1 MARKFY
7 TLDDLYNFCK
17 ENRFESF
24 SAEKQGAPLVVQ
36 SFGTFEADSKNT
48 DGLMAV
54 KLKSCHT
61 GKNRNKSGITDDNM
75 NKYKYTFKG
84 RPILGAI
91 YKTDTGEYEFRAHD
105 MKIIDD
111 GEDIEYIE
119 QPIGVISQTEEPYLE
134 YDAEEDKN
142 YLMVSGTIFSDYS
155 KAAEIL
161 ERRRTCKCS
170 VEIAVEELSYN
181 CDEDYLSIDKFRFSG
196 VTILGYEQDG
206 VTEIQEGMKGSK
218 ITIDDF
224 SVKNSMF
231 SADCQDKLIET
242 LEKLN
247 MTLESFNN
255 KTNSEKGGE
264 KVMGRFEELLAKY
277 GKTADE
283 VTFEYE
289 NLSDEELEVAF
300 KEAFEEDSDEHAGDA
315 EGDAVDAGEG
325 DDADGSADTD
335 DVDDGNDGSD
345 DGDNG
350 EPNDNDGNGDGEDS
364 GEPSG
369 ESEEKFVLKYE
380 LSHDDIRSALY
391 NLLGAENEDNYY
403 YAWILEVYD
412 DKFIY
417 QDYLEGKFYRR
428 GYSKDDENVTLG
440 ENKVEVFNEWLS
452 KAEKDALDALKEDYA
467 ALKEFKSNYDEAV
480 IKAQKT
486 EILDKAAYE
495 CLAGNKEFA
504 QLRTDMDKYSIE
516 EISTKA
522 DLIFAAHMKS
532 TMEFSA
538 KDEGKKSDTIGFNFN
553 KKESKKGPYGNLF
566 NTTQ

>member
-1 MARKFY
+1 MVRKFY

-36 SFGTFEADSKNT
+36 SFGTFEADDKNT

-61 GKNRNKSGITDDNM
+61 GKNRNRSGITDDNM
-75 NKYKYTFKG
+75 NKYKHTFKG

-105 MKIIDD
+105 MKVVDD

-134 YDAEEDKN
+134 FDEEEGKN

-224 SVKNSMF
+224 SANKNSMF
-231 SADCQDKLIET
+231 SAGCQEKLIET

-255 KTNSEKGGE
+255 KNQNSEKGGE
-264 KVMGRFEELLAKY
+264 KVMNKFEELLAKY

-300 KEAFEEDSDEHAGDA
+300 KEAFEEVEEEPA
-315 EGDAVDAGEG
+315 EEPIETPAEETAEEPAEDPIEAPAEDPAEEPV
-325 DDADGSADTD
+325 
-335 DVDDGNDGSD
+335 
-345 DGDNG
+345 G
-350 EPNDNDGNGDGEDS
+350 EPEE
-364 GEPSG
+364 EPV
-369 ESEEKFVLKYE
+369 EEVEQSEEKFVLKYE

-391 NLLGAENEDNYY
+391 SLLAATSEDGYY
-403 YAWILEVYD
+403 YVWILEVYD

-417 QDYLEGKFYRR
+417 CDAMEDKYYRQDYSRDG
-428 GYSKDDENVTLG
+428 ENVALG
-440 ENKVEVFNEWLS
+440 ENKIEVFNEWLS
-452 KAEKDALDALKEDYA
+452 KAEKDALDALKADYA
-467 ALKEFKSNYDEAV
+467 VLKEFKSNYDESV

-486 EILDKAAYE
+486 EILDKAEYE
-495 CLAGNKEFA
+495 CLAENKEFS
-504 QLRTDMDKYSIE
+504 QLRTDMDKYSVE

-538 KDEGKKSDTIGFNFN
+538 NDEGKKRPQVLGFSVDQ
-553 KKESKKGPYGNLF
+553 KKEKKKKAYGNLF
-566 NTTQ
+566 AD

>member
-17 ENRFESF
+17 ENRFEFF
-24 SAEKQGAPLVVQ
+24 SAEKFGAPLVVQ
-36 SFGTFEADSKNT
+36 SFGTFEADSKNS
-48 DGLMAV
+48 DGLMPV

-61 GKNRNKSGITDDNM
+61 GKNRNRSGITDDNM

-105 MKIIDD
+105 MKVIDD

-119 QPIGVISQTEEPYLE
+119 QPIGVISQTEDPYLE

-155 KAAEIL
+155 KAADIL

-224 SVKNSMF
+224 SAKNSMF

-247 MTLESFNN
+247 ITLESFNN
-255 KTNSEKGGE
+255 KNQNSEKGGE
-264 KVMGRFEELLAKY
+264 KVMNKFEELLAKY

-300 KEAFEEDSDEHAGDA
+300 KEAFEEVEEETETVVEETVVEEVSEETVVEETA
-315 EGDAVDAGEG
+315 EDVVEE
-325 DDADGSADTD
+325 TD
-335 DVDDGNDGSD
+335 KVVVEESFEETVE
-345 DGDNG
+345 
-350 EPNDNDGNGDGEDS
+350 EPIE
-364 GEPSG
+364 EVVEQP
-369 ESEEKFVLKYE
+369 EEKFVLKYE

-391 NLLGAENEDNYY
+391 SLLAATSEDGYY
-403 YAWILEVYD
+403 YVWILEVYD

-417 QDYLEGKFYRR
+417 CDAMEDKYYRQDYSRDG
-428 GYSKDDENVTLG
+428 ENVALG

-452 KAEKDALDALKEDYA
+452 KAEKDALDALKADYA
-467 ALKEFKSNYDEAV
+467 SLKEFKSNYDESV

-486 EILDKAAYE
+486 GILDKAEYE
-495 CLAGNKEFA
+495 CLAENAEFA
-504 QLRTDMDKYSIE
+504 QLRTDMDKYSVE

-538 KDEGKKSDTIGFNFN
+538 KDDGKKKPKVLGFSVDE
-553 KKESKKGPYGNLF
+553 KKEKKKKAYGKLF
-566 NTTQ
+566 D

>member
-17 ENRFESF
+17 ENRFEFF
-24 SAEKQGAPLVVQ
+24 SAEKFGAPLVVQ
-36 SFGTFEADSKNT
+36 SFGTFEADSKNS
-48 DGLMAV
+48 DGLMPV

-61 GKNRNKSGITDDNM
+61 GKNRNRSGITDDNM
-75 NKYKYTFKG
+75 NKYKHTFKG

-105 MKIIDD
+105 MKVIDG

-119 QPIGVISQTEEPYLE
+119 QPIGVISQTEDPYLE

-155 KAAEIL
+155 KAADIL

-231 SADCQDKLIET
+231 SADCQEKLIET

-255 KTNSEKGGE
+255 KTHSEEKGGE
-264 KVMGRFEELLAKY
+264 KVMGRFEELLAQY

-300 KEAFEEDSDEHAGDA
+300 KEAFEKVNEETEAVVEETVVEEETDESA
-315 EGDAVDAGEG
+315 EESKEEVVDEPEEVIVEESVDEVIEECAEEAVEQP
-325 DDADGSADTD
+325 
-335 DVDDGNDGSD
+335 
-345 DGDNG
+345 
-350 EPNDNDGNGDGEDS
+350 E
-364 GEPSG
+364 
-369 ESEEKFVLKYE
+369 ESFVLKYE

-391 NLLGAENEDNYY
+391 SLLAATADDGYY
-403 YAWILEVYD
+403 CTWILEVYD

-417 QDYLEGKFYRR
+417 QDYMEGKFYRQD
-428 GYSKDDENVTLG
+428 YSNDGKNVALG

-452 KAEKDALDALKEDYA
+452 KAEKDALDALKADYA
-467 ALKEFKSNYDEAV
+467 VLKEFKSNYDESV

-486 EILDKAAYE
+486 EILDKAEYE
-495 CLAGNKEFA
+495 CLSENNDFA
-504 QLRTDMDKYSIE
+504 QLRTDMDKYSVE
-516 EISTKA
+516 EVSTKA

-538 KDEGKKSDTIGFNFN
+538 KEVGEKKPRAIRFSVDT
-553 KKESKKGPYGNLF
+553 KKEKKKKAYGNLF
-566 NTTQ
+566 ND

>member
-1 MARKFY
+1 MVRKFY

-17 ENRFESF
+17 ENKFESF
-24 SAEKQGAPLVVQ
+24 SAEKQGAPLIVQ
-36 SFGTFEADSKNT
+36 SLGTFEADEKNS

-75 NKYKYTFKG
+75 NKYKHTFKG

-105 MKIIDD
+105 MKITDD

-134 YDAEEDKN
+134 FDEKEDKN

-224 SVKNSMF
+224 SVKKNSMF
-231 SADCQDKLIET
+231 SASCQEKLIET

-255 KTNSEKGGE
+255 TNQNSEKGGE
-264 KVMGRFEELLAKY
+264 KVMNKFEELLAKY

-300 KEAFEEDSDEHAGDA
+300 KEAFGEVEGAEEPVVE
-315 EGDAVDAGEG
+315 EPVVEEPV
-325 DDADGSADTD
+325 
-335 DVDDGNDGSD
+335 VDDNPE
-345 DGDNG
+345 G
-350 EPNDNDGNGDGEDS
+350 EPVVE
-364 GEPSG
+364 EPVV
-369 ESEEKFVLKYE
+369 EPEEKFVLKYE

-391 NLLGAENEDNYY
+391 SLLAETSEDGYY
-403 YAWILEVYD
+403 YTWIVEVFE

-417 QDYLEGKFYRR
+417 HDSMEDKFYRQD
-428 GYSKDDENVTLG
+428 YTKDGENVALG

-452 KAEKDALDALKEDYA
+452 KTEKEALDALKADYA
-467 ALKEFKSNYDEAV
+467 ILKEFKSNYDDAEL
-480 IKAQKT
+480 KT
-486 EILDKAAYE
+486 KKTDILDKVEYE
-495 CLAGNKEFA
+495 CLADNAEFA
-504 QLRTDMDKYSIE
+504 QLRTDMDKYSVE

-538 KDEGKKSDTIGFNFN
+538 NADETKKPKVLGLNFN
-553 KKESKKGPYGNLF
+553 NEKNQKKKAYGKLF
-566 NTTQ
+566 D

>member
-61 GKNRNKSGITDDNM
+61 GKNRNRSGITDDNM

-134 YDAEEDKN
+134 YDKEEDKN

-155 KAAEIL
+155 KAADIL

-224 SVKNSMF
+224 SVKKNSMF

-255 KTNSEKGGE
+255 KSQNSEKGGE
-264 KVMGRFEELLAKY
+264 KVMNKFEELLAKY

-300 KEAFEEDSDEHAGDA
+300 KEAFEEADEELETVA
-315 EGDAVDAGEG
+315 EVVVVEEETETPAEENPTEETAGEPEVVVVEE
-325 DDADGSADTD
+325 AATNPEEE
-335 DVDDGNDGSD
+335 VA
-345 DGDNG
+345 
-350 EPNDNDGNGDGEDS
+350 EQP
-364 GEPSG
+364 
-369 ESEEKFVLKYE
+369 EEKFILQYE

-391 NLLGAENEDNYY
+391 SLLGAENEDNYY

-428 GYSKDDENVTLG
+428 GYSKDGDNVALDD
-440 ENKVEVFNEWLS
+440 NKVEVFNEWLS
-452 KAEKDALDALKEDYA
+452 QAEKDALDALKADYA
-467 ALKEFKSNYDEAV
+467 TLKEFKSNYDESV

-486 EILDKAAYE
+486 DILDKAEYE
-495 CLAGNKEFA
+495 CLEKNAEFT
-504 QLRTDMDKYSIE
+504 QLRADMDKFSVE

-538 KDEGKKSDTIGFNFN
+538 KDEGKKKPYVLGFAMDT
-553 KKESKKGPYGNLF
+553 KKEKKKAYGKLF
-566 NTTQ
+566 D

>member
-17 ENRFESF
+17 ENRFEFF
-24 SAEKQGAPLVVQ
+24 SAEKFGAPLVVQ

-75 NKYKYTFKG
+75 KKYKYTFKG

-105 MKIIDD
+105 MKVIDD

-134 YDAEEDKN
+134 YDADEDKN

-155 KAAEIL
+155 KAADIL

-181 CDEDYLSIDKFRFSG
+181 CEEDYLSIDKFRFSG

-224 SVKNSMF
+224 SAKNSMF
-231 SADCQDKLIET
+231 SADCQEKLIET

-300 KEAFEEDSDEHAGDA
+300 KEAFEEA
-315 EGDAVDAGEG
+315 EEEIETVVE
-325 DDADGSADTD
+325 
-335 DVDDGNDGSD
+335 
-345 DGDNG
+345 
-350 EPNDNDGNGDGEDS
+350 EPVV
-364 GEPSG
+364 
-369 ESEEKFVLKYE
+369 EEKTEETVVEEASEDVTEEIEEVIVEETAEEVVEQEKFTKTFTVE
-380 LSHDDIRSALY
+380 LSHDDIRNALY
-391 NLLGAENEDNYY
+391 TLIRQYENDDEYFYIREVFDSYFVMQDWWNSKIYKQS
-403 YAWILEVYD
+403 YAVDGENVSLEGDRIEVYE
-412 DKFIY
+412 I
-417 QDYLEGKFYRR
+417 L
-428 GYSKDDENVTLG
+428 VTK
-440 ENKVEVFNEWLS
+440 E
-452 KAEKDALDALKEDYA
+452 EKDALDALKENYSALEVKYNELKTFKDAYDA
-467 ALKEFKSNYDEAV
+467 AELKSK
-480 IKAQKT
+480 KT
-486 EILDKAAYE
+486 DILDKAEYE
-495 CLAGNKEFA
+495 CLAENKDFA
-504 QLRTDMDKYSIE
+504 QLRTDMDKYSVE

-532 TMEFSA
+532 TMEFAA
-538 KDEGKKSDTIGFNFN
+538 KDDGKKTPKVLGFSVDE
-553 KKESKKGPYGNLF
+553 KKEKKKKAYGKLF
-566 NTTQ
+566 D

>member
-7 TLDDLYNFCK
+7 TIDDLYNFCK
-17 ENRFESF
+17 ENRFEFF

-36 SFGTFEADSKNT
+36 SFGTFEADNT
-48 DGLMAV
+48 SDDGLMAV

-61 GKNRNKSGITDDNM
+61 GKNRNQSGITDENM
-75 NKYKYTFKG
+75 NKYKHTFKG

-105 MKIIDD
+105 MTIVDD
-111 GEDIEYIE
+111 GDDTQIEYIE
-119 QPIGVISQTEEPYLE
+119 QPIGVISQTNEPYLE
-134 YDAEEDKN
+134 FDEEEQKN
-142 YLMVSGTIFSDYS
+142 YLMVDGTIFSDYS

-170 VEIAVEELSYN
+170 VEISVEELSYN

-224 SVKNSMF
+224 SANKNSMF
-231 SADCQDKLIET
+231 SADCNNKLIET

-255 KTNSEKGGE
+255 KNQNSEKGGE
-264 KVMGRFEELLAKY
+264 KVMNKFEELLAKY

-300 KEAFEEDSDEHAGDA
+300 KEAFEEIDEESETVVEETVVEYEDIETVVEETVEEVVEETA
-315 EGDAVDAGEG
+315 EVVVDEAIEQ
-325 DDADGSADTD
+325 
-335 DVDDGNDGSD
+335 
-345 DGDNG
+345 
-350 EPNDNDGNGDGEDS
+350 P
-364 GEPSG
+364 
-369 ESEEKFVLKYE
+369 EEKFVLKYE

-391 NLLGAENEDNYY
+391 SLLATESDDGYY
-403 YAWILEVYD
+403 TAWILEVFD

-417 QDYLEGKFYRR
+417 CDYKEDKYYRR
-428 GYSKDDENVTLG
+428 GYSKDGENVVLG
-440 ENKVEVFNEWLS
+440 EDKDEVFSEWLT
-452 KAEKDALDALKEDYA
+452 KAEKDALDALKADYSV
-467 ALKEFKSNYDEAV
+467 LKEFKENYDAAE

-486 EILDKAAYE
+486 SILNKTEYA
-495 CLAGNKEFA
+495 CLVDNADFA
-504 QLRTDMDKYSIE
+504 QLKSDMDNYSIE

-522 DLIFAAHMKS
+522 DLIFAAYMKS
-532 TMEFSA
+532 TMEFNMQNSEA
-538 KDEGKKSDTIGFNFN
+538 KQTKTLDFNLN
-553 KKESKKGPYGNLF
+553 KKESKKSPYGNLF
-566 NTTQ
+566 SKN

>member
-36 SFGTFEADSKNT
+36 SFGTFEADNKNT

-54 KLKSCHT
+54 KLKACHT

-75 NKYKYTFKG
+75 NKYKHTFKG

-105 MKIIDD
+105 MKVIDD

-119 QPIGVISQTEEPYLE
+119 QPIGVISQTEDPYLE
-134 YDAEEDKN
+134 YDADEDKN

-155 KAAEIL
+155 KAADIL

-224 SVKNSMF
+224 SVKKNSMF
-231 SADCQDKLIET
+231 TAACQDKLIET

-255 KTNSEKGGE
+255 KNQNSEKGGE
-264 KVMGRFEELLAKY
+264 KVMNKFEELLAKY

-300 KEAFEEDSDEHAGDA
+300 KEAFEEA
-315 EGDAVDAGEG
+315 EEETETVEETVVEELAEETAVEETAEE
-325 DDADGSADTD
+325 AVEETEEVKAEEVEETE
-335 DVDDGNDGSD
+335 VVV
-345 DGDNG
+345 
-350 EPNDNDGNGDGEDS
+350 E
-364 GEPSG
+364 
-369 ESEEKFVLKYE
+369 ESLEEVVEQPEEKFVLKYE

-391 NLLGAENEDNYY
+391 SLLGAASEDGYY
-403 YAWILEVYD
+403 YVWILEVYD

-417 QDYLEGKFYRR
+417 CDAMEDKYFRQDYSRDG
-428 GYSKDDENVTLG
+428 ENVTLG

-452 KAEKDALDALKEDYA
+452 KAEKDALDALKADYA
-467 ALKEFKSNYDEAV
+467 SLKEFKSNYDESV
-480 IKAQKT
+480 IKAKKT
-486 EILDKAAYE
+486 DILDKAEYE
-495 CLAGNKEFA
+495 CLTENAEFA
-504 QLRTDMDKYSIE
+504 QLRTDMDKYSVE

-532 TMEFSA
+532 AMEFSA
-538 KDEGKKSDTIGFNFN
+538 KDDGKKSPKVLGFSVDA
-553 KKESKKGPYGNLF
+553 KKEKKKKAYGNLF
-566 NTTQ
+566 N

>member
-24 SAEKQGAPLVVQ
+24 SADKHGAPLVVQ
-36 SFGTFEADSKNT
+36 SFGTFEADNTNT
-48 DGLMAV
+48 DGLMSV

-75 NKYKYTFKG
+75 NKYKHTFKG

-105 MKIIDD
+105 IKIIDD
-111 GEDIEYIE
+111 GEDVEYIE
-119 QPIGVISQTEEPYLE
+119 QPIGVISQTDEPYLE
-134 YDAEEDKN
+134 FDAEEDKN
-142 YLMVSGTIFSDYS
+142 YLMVNGTIFADYS

-181 CDEDYLSIDKFRFSG
+181 CEEDYLSIDKFRFSG

-206 VTEIQEGMKGSK
+206 ITEIQEGMKGSK

-224 SVKNSMF
+224 SVNKNSMF

-247 MTLESFNN
+247 MTLASFNN
-255 KTNSEKGGE
+255 KNQNSEKGGD
-264 KVMGRFEELLAKY
+264 KVMNKFEELCAKY
-277 GKTADE
+277 NKTVDE

-300 KEAFEEDSDEHAGDA
+300 KEAFEEVEEETETVVEETVV
-315 EGDAVDAGEG
+315 EGETEETVVEE
-325 DDADGSADTD
+325 SVEETEE
-335 DVDDGNDGSD
+335 VVVE
-345 DGDNG
+345 
-350 EPNDNDGNGDGEDS
+350 EPVEQT
-364 GEPSG
+364 
-369 ESEEKFVLKYE
+369 EEKFVLKYE

-391 NLLGAENEDNYY
+391 SLLAAESEDSYY
-403 YAWILEVYD
+403 FTWILEVYD
-412 DKFIY
+412 NKFIY
-417 QDYLEGKFYRR
+417 QDCLEGKFYRQD
-428 GYSKDDENVTLG
+428 YSKDGENVSLG

-452 KAEKDALDALKEDYA
+452 KAEKDALDALKAEYA
-467 ALKEFKSNYDEAV
+467 VLKEFKCNYDAAELKV
-480 IKAQKT
+480 QK
-486 EILDKAAYE
+486 DA
-495 CLAGNKEFA
+495 
-504 QLRTDMDKYSIE
+504 
-516 EISTKA
+516 
-522 DLIFAAHMKS
+522 IFAREEYSVLVDDDAFKALISDAEKFSVDEIESKAKAIFADHIIKS
-532 TMEFSA
+532 GAFSLNSG
-538 KDEGKKSDTIGFNFN
+538 ESNNVGFMALDIN

-566 NTTQ
+566 NKD

>member
-24 SAEKQGAPLVVQ
+24 SSEKQGAPLVVQ

-61 GKNRNKSGITDDNM
+61 GKNRNRSGITDDNM

-105 MKIIDD
+105 MKVIDD

-181 CDEDYLSIDKFRFSG
+181 CEEDYLSIDKFRFSG

-224 SVKNSMF
+224 SVKKNSMF
-231 SADCQDKLIET
+231 SADCQNKLIEI
-242 LEKLN
+242 LDKLN
-247 MTLESFNN
+247 TTLESFNDKN
-255 KTNSEKGGE
+255 QNSEKGGE
-264 KVMGRFEELLAKY
+264 KVMNKFEELLAKY

-300 KEAFEEDSDEHAGDA
+300 KEAFEETKEEPETVEEPVVEEVVEEPVEENPIDETPEEPA
-315 EGDAVDAGEG
+315 E
-325 DDADGSADTD
+325 
-335 DVDDGNDGSD
+335 
-345 DGDNG
+345 
-350 EPNDNDGNGDGEDS
+350 EPAE
-364 GEPSG
+364 EP
-369 ESEEKFVLKYE
+369 EVVIVEEVVEEPIEQPEEKFVLKYE

-428 GYSKDDENVTLG
+428 GYSKDSENVSLG
-440 ENKVEVFNEWLS
+440 EDKVEVFNEWLS
-452 KAEKDALDALKEDYA
+452 KAEKDALDALKADYA
-467 ALKEFKSNYDEAV
+467 VLKEFKANYDESV
-480 IKAQKT
+480 VKARKT
-486 EILDKAAYE
+486 EVLDKAEYA
-495 CLAGNKEFA
+495 CLAENAEFA
-504 QLRTDMDKYSIE
+504 QLRADMDSYSVD

-522 DLIFAAHMKS
+522 DLIFAAHMKT

-538 KDEGKKSDTIGFNFN
+538 KDDGKKKPKVLGFSAGE
-553 KKESKKGPYGNLF
+553 KKEKKKKAYGNLF
-566 NTTQ
+566 D

>member
-17 ENRFESF
+17 ENRFEFF
-24 SAEKQGAPLVVQ
+24 SAEKFGAPLVVQ

-61 GKNRNKSGITDDNM
+61 GKNRNRSGITDDNM

-105 MKIIDD
+105 MKVIDD

-224 SVKNSMF
+224 SVNKNSMF
-231 SADCQDKLIET
+231 SADCQDKLIEI
-242 LEKLN
+242 LDKLN
-247 MTLESFNN
+247 TTLESFNN
-255 KTNSEKGGE
+255 KNQNSEKGGE
-264 KVMGRFEELLAKY
+264 KVMNKFEELCLKY
-277 GKTADE
+277 NKTADE

-300 KEAFEEDSDEHAGDA
+300 KEAFEEDSETVVEETVVEEEA
-315 EGDAVDAGEG
+315 EETVVEE
-325 DDADGSADTD
+325 SAEE
-335 DVDDGNDGSD
+335 VVE
-345 DGDNG
+345 
-350 EPNDNDGNGDGEDS
+350 EPTGIVVE
-364 GEPSG
+364 
-369 ESEEKFVLKYE
+369 ESVEEVIEEVVEQPEEKFVLKYE

-391 NLLGAENEDNYY
+391 SLLAATSEDGYY
-403 YAWILEVYD
+403 YVWILEVYD

-417 QDYLEGKFYRR
+417 CDAMEDKYFRQDYSRDG
-428 GYSKDDENVTLG
+428 ENVTLG

-452 KAEKDALDALKEDYA
+452 KAEKDALDALKADYA
-467 ALKEFKSNYDEAV
+467 VLKEFKSNYDESV

-486 EILDKAAYE
+486 DILDKAEYE
-495 CLAGNKEFA
+495 CLAENKEFA
-504 QLRTDMDKYSIE
+504 QLRTDMDKFSVE

-522 DLIFAAHMKS
+522 DLIFAAHMKT

-538 KDEGKKSDTIGFNFN
+538 KDEGKKKPQVLGFSVDTKND
-553 KKESKKGPYGNLF
+553 KKKKAYGNLF
-566 NTTQ
+566 S

>member
-17 ENRFESF
+17 ENRFEFF
-24 SAEKQGAPLVVQ
+24 SAEKFGAPLVVQ
-36 SFGTFEADSKNT
+36 SFGTFEADDKNS
-48 DGLMAV
+48 DGLMSV

-75 NKYKYTFKG
+75 NKYKHTFKG

-105 MKIIDD
+105 MKVIDD

-134 YDAEEDKN
+134 FDAEEDKN
-142 YLMVSGTIFSDYS
+142 FLMVSGTIFSDYS

-231 SADCQDKLIET
+231 SADCQNKLIET

-255 KTNSEKGGE
+255 KNQNSEKGGE
-264 KVMGRFEELLAKY
+264 KVMNKFEELLAKY

-300 KEAFEEDSDEHAGDA
+300 KEAFEEVEEEPTTVVEETVVEEKIEEVVVEESA
-315 EGDAVDAGEG
+315 EEVVVEVEETAIE
-325 DDADGSADTD
+325 
-335 DVDDGNDGSD
+335 
-345 DGDNG
+345 
-350 EPNDNDGNGDGEDS
+350 EPVAEVV
-364 GEPSG
+364 EQPV
-369 ESEEKFVLKYE
+369 EKFVLKYE

-391 NLLGAENEDNYY
+391 SLLAATSEDGYY

-417 QDYLEGKFYRR
+417 CDAMEDKYYRQDYSRDG
-428 GYSKDDENVTLG
+428 ENVTLG

-452 KAEKDALDALKEDYA
+452 KAEKDALDALKADYA
-467 ALKEFKSNYDEAV
+467 ALKEFKNNYDESV

-486 EILDKAAYE
+486 EILDKAEYE
-495 CLAGNKEFA
+495 CLAENNDFA
-504 QLRTDMDKYSIE
+504 QLRTDMDNYSIE

-538 KDEGKKSDTIGFNFN
+538 KDEGKKKPQVLSFGADT
-553 KKESKKGPYGNLF
+553 KKEKKKKAYGNLF
-566 NTTQ
+566 AD

>member
-7 TLDDLYNFCK
+7 TIDDLYKFCK
-17 ENRFESF
+17 ENKFESF
-24 SAEKQGAPLVVQ
+24 SSTQHGMPLVVQ
-36 SFGTFEADSKNT
+36 SMGTFEADDNSA

-61 GKNRNKSGITDDNM
+61 GKNRNQSGITEDNM
-75 NKYKYTFKG
+75 NKYKHTFKG

-105 MKIIDD
+105 MKIVED
-111 GEDIEYIE
+111 GDETDIEYIE

-134 YDAEEDKN
+134 FDKKEKKN

-155 KAAEIL
+155 RAAEIL

-181 CDEDYLSIDKFRFSG
+181 CEEDYLSIDKFRFSG

-224 SVKNSMF
+224 SVKKNSMF
-231 SADCQDKLIET
+231 ASDYQDKLIET

-247 MTLESFNN
+247 TTLESFNN
-255 KTNSEKGGE
+255 KTNSEEKGGE
-264 KVMGRFEELLAKY
+264 KVMNKFEELLAKY

-300 KEAFEEDSDEHAGDA
+300 KEAFEETTEETEPVEETVVEEVVEEIVVEEAA
-315 EGDAVDAGEG
+315 EEVVEE
-325 DDADGSADTD
+325 
-335 DVDDGNDGSD
+335 VEEIVVE
-345 DGDNG
+345 
-350 EPNDNDGNGDGEDS
+350 EPVE
-364 GEPSG
+364 EVI
-369 ESEEKFVLKYE
+369 EQSEEKFVLKYE

-391 NLLGAENEDNYY
+391 HLLYAENEDNYY

-412 DKFIY
+412 NKFIY
-417 QDYLEGKFYRR
+417 QDYEGKFYRR
-428 GYSKDDENVTLG
+428 GYSKDTENVTLS
-440 ENKVEVFNEWLS
+440 EDRVEVFNEWLS
-452 KAEKDALDALKEDYA
+452 KAEKDALDALKADYA
-467 ALKEFKSNYDEAV
+467 VLKAFKETYDASV
-480 IKAQKT
+480 IKSQKT
-486 EILDKAAYE
+486 DILDKAEYE
-495 CLAGNKEFA
+495 CLAENEEFA
-504 QLRTDMDKYSIE
+504 QLRTDMDKFSVE

-532 TMEFSA
+532 KMEFSA
-538 KDEGKKSDTIGFNFN
+538 KDEGKKKPAVLGFAVDTKND
-553 KKESKKGPYGNLF
+553 KKKKAYGKLF
-566 NTTQ
+566 ND

>member
-1 MARKFY
+1 MKERRMVQMVRNFY

-24 SAEKQGAPLVVQ
+24 SAEKQGTPLIVQ
-36 SFGTFEADSKNT
+36 SFGTFEADENNS
-48 DGLMAV
+48 DGFMAV

-75 NKYKYTFKG
+75 NKYKHTFKG

-105 MKIIDD
+105 MKITND

-119 QPIGVISQTEEPYLE
+119 QPIGVISQTDEPYLE
-134 YDAEEDKN
+134 FDKEEDKN

-161 ERRRTCKCS
+161 QRRRTCKCS

-224 SVKNSMF
+224 SVGKNSMF
-231 SADCQDKLIET
+231 SIDCQEKLIET

-247 MTLESFNN
+247 ITLESFNN
-255 KTNSEKGGE
+255 INQNSEKGGE
-264 KVMGRFEELLAKY
+264 KVMNKFEELLTKY

-300 KEAFEEDSDEHAGDA
+300 KEAFGEIEAVVEETVVEEEPVVEEVVDE
-315 EGDAVDAGEG
+315 EVVEEVVDEEVEVIEETIE
-325 DDADGSADTD
+325 TD
-335 DVDDGNDGSD
+335 
-345 DGDNG
+345 
-350 EPNDNDGNGDGEDS
+350 
-364 GEPSG
+364 
-369 ESEEKFVLKYE
+369 EKFVLKYE
-380 LSHDDIRSALY
+380 LSHDDVRSALY
-391 NLLGAENEDNYY
+391 SLLAETSEDGYCYN
-403 YAWILEVYD
+403 WIVEVFD

-417 QDYLEGKFYRR
+417 QDCMEDKFYRQD
-428 GYSKDDENVTLG
+428 YSKDGETVALG

-452 KAEKDALDALKEDYA
+452 KAEKDALDALKENYS
-467 ALKEFKSNYDEAV
+467 ALETQYNELKAFKDEYDAKELHSQKEAVLDAKEYSVLAENKEFKSLVD
-480 IKAQKT
+480 
-486 EILDKAAYE
+486 
-495 CLAGNKEFA
+495 
-504 QLRTDMDKYSIE
+504 DMDKYSVDE
-516 EISTKA
+516 LKVKA
-522 DLIFAAHMKS
+522 DLVFAAHVK
-532 TMEFSA
+532 TTGEFSA
-538 KDEGKKSDTIGFNFN
+538 KKDDVKKPKTLGMNFN
-553 KKESKKGPYGNLF
+553 KKETKKPYGNLF
-566 NTTQ
+566 ADK

>member
-7 TLDDLYNFCK
+7 TLDDLYKFCK

-24 SAEKQGAPLVVQ
+24 SSEKEGAPLVVQ
-36 SFGTFEADSKNT
+36 SFGTFEADATNT

-75 NKYKYTFKG
+75 NKYKHTFKG

-105 MKIIDD
+105 MKVIDD
-111 GEDIEYIE
+111 GTDIEYIE

-134 YDAEEDKN
+134 FDEAEEKN

-224 SVKNSMF
+224 SMKKNSMF
-231 SADCQDKLIET
+231 AAEDKLIEI

-247 MTLESFNN
+247 VTLESFNN
-255 KTNSEKGGE
+255 TNQNSEKGGE
-264 KVMGRFEELLAKY
+264 KVMNKFEELLAKY

-300 KEAFEEDSDEHAGDA
+300 KEAFEEIEEEPATVVEETVVEEEIEEVVEEPIDVVEEPVEDVA
-315 EGDAVDAGEG
+315 EQ
-325 DDADGSADTD
+325 
-335 DVDDGNDGSD
+335 
-345 DGDNG
+345 
-350 EPNDNDGNGDGEDS
+350 P
-364 GEPSG
+364 
-369 ESEEKFVLKYE
+369 EENFVLQYE

-391 NLLGAENEDNYY
+391 SLLSAESDEDYY
-403 YAWILEVYD
+403 YTWILEVFD

-417 QDYLEGKFYRR
+417 QDYMENKFYRR
-428 GYSKDDENVTLG
+428 GYSKDGENVALD

-452 KAEKDALDALKEDYA
+452 QAEKDALDALKADYA
-467 ALKEFKSNYDEAV
+467 ALKAFKENYDAAEL
-480 IKAQKT
+480 KAQKDA
-486 EILDKAAYE
+486 ILNREEYAI
-495 CLAGNKEFA
+495 LADNEAFKVLIADAEKFSVA
-504 QLRTDMDKYSIE
+504 E
-516 EISTKA
+516 VETKA
-522 DLIFAAHMKS
+522 KAIFADHVIQ
-532 TMEFSA
+532 TGNFSA
-538 KDEGKKSDTIGFNFN
+538 NHEGSKQTKTLGLNFN
-553 KKESKKGPYGNLF
+553 KKEKKPGPYGNLF
-566 NTTQ
+566 KQD

>member
-24 SAEKQGAPLVVQ
+24 SADKQGAPLIVQ
-36 SFGTFEADSKNT
+36 SFGTFEADSKNS

-75 NKYKYTFKG
+75 NKYKHTFKG

-105 MKIIDD
+105 MEIIDD

-119 QPIGVISQTEEPYLE
+119 QPIGVISQMEEPYLE
-134 YDAEEDKN
+134 YDEKEDKN

-155 KAAEIL
+155 RAAEIL

-224 SVKNSMF
+224 SEKKNSMF
-231 SADCQDKLIET
+231 SANCQDRLIET

-255 KTNSEKGGE
+255 KTHSEKGGE
-264 KVMGRFEELLAKY
+264 KVMNKFEELCLKY
-277 GKTADE
+277 NKTADE

-300 KEAFEEDSDEHAGDA
+300 KEAFEEA
-315 EGDAVDAGEG
+315 EEEAETIVEDTVVEEETEETVVEEVTEEVAEETEEVVVTE
-325 DDADGSADTD
+325 SAE
-335 DVDDGNDGSD
+335 
-345 DGDNG
+345 
-350 EPNDNDGNGDGEDS
+350 EPIE
-364 GEPSG
+364 EVV
-369 ESEEKFVLKYE
+369 EQSEEKFVLKYE

-391 NLLGAENEDNYY
+391 SLLAAESDEDYY
-403 YAWILEVYD
+403 YTWILEVFD

-417 QDYLEGKFYRR
+417 QDYMENKFYRR
-428 GYSKDDENVTLG
+428 NYSKDGDSVALDEK
-440 ENKVEVFNEWLS
+440 KVEVFNEWLS
-452 KAEKDALDALKEDYA
+452 QAEKDALDALKADYA
-467 ALKEFKSNYDEAV
+467 ALKSFKETYDASV
-480 IKAQKT
+480 IKTQKT
-486 EILDKAAYE
+486 EILDKAEYE
-495 CLAGNKEFA
+495 CLAENKDFA
-504 QLRTDMDKYSIE
+504 QLRTDMDNYSVE

-538 KDEGKKSDTIGFNFN
+538 KDDGKKKPKVLGFSVETKRE
-553 KKESKKGPYGNLF
+553 KKKKAYGNLF
-566 NTTQ
+566 D

>member
-1 MARKFY
+1 
-7 TLDDLYNFCK
+7 
-17 ENRFESF
+17 
-24 SAEKQGAPLVVQ
+24 
-36 SFGTFEADSKNT
+36 
-48 DGLMAV
+48 
-54 KLKSCHT
+54 
-61 GKNRNKSGITDDNM
+61 
-75 NKYKYTFKG
+75 
-84 RPILGAI
+84 
-91 YKTDTGEYEFRAHD
+91 
-105 MKIIDD
+105 MKVIDD

-119 QPIGVISQTEEPYLE
+119 QPIGVISQTEDPYLE

-155 KAAEIL
+155 KAADIL

-231 SADCQDKLIET
+231 SADCQEKLIET

-255 KTNSEKGGE
+255 KNQNSEKGGE
-264 KVMGRFEELLAKY
+264 KVMNKFEELLAQY

-300 KEAFEEDSDEHAGDA
+300 KEAFEEVEEESEVVVEETVVEEPA
-315 EGDAVDAGEG
+315 EEPIEEPTEEQEEEVVDGPSEVIVEESVEEVAE
-325 DDADGSADTD
+325 
-335 DVDDGNDGSD
+335 
-345 DGDNG
+345 
-350 EPNDNDGNGDGEDS
+350 EPVE
-364 GEPSG
+364 EVVEQP
-369 ESEEKFVLKYE
+369 EEKFVLKYE

-391 NLLGAENEDNYY
+391 SLLAATSEDNYY
-403 YAWILEVYD
+403 YAWIIEVYD

-417 QDYLEGKFYRR
+417 QDYMEGKFYRQD
-428 GYSKDDENVTLG
+428 YSKDGENVALG

-452 KAEKDALDALKEDYA
+452 KAEKDALDALKSDYA
-467 ALKEFKSNYDEAV
+467 VLKEFKSNYDESV
-480 IKAQKT
+480 VKAKKT
-486 EILDKAAYE
+486 EILDKAEYE
-495 CLAGNKEFA
+495 CLAENKEFA
-504 QLRTDMDKYSIE
+504 QLRADMDSYSVE

-538 KDEGKKSDTIGFNFN
+538 KDDGKKKTKVLGFSVDAKNE
-553 KKESKKGPYGNLF
+553 KKKKAYGKLF
-566 NTTQ
+566 D

>member
-36 SFGTFEADSKNT
+36 SFGTFEADNKNT

-61 GKNRNKSGITDDNM
+61 GKNRNKSGITDENM

-105 MKIIDD
+105 MQVINE

-134 YDAEEDKN
+134 FDEKEDKN

-224 SVKNSMF
+224 SEKKNSMF
-231 SADCQDKLIET
+231 SADYQDKLIET

-255 KTNSEKGGE
+255 KNQNSEKGGE
-264 KVMGRFEELLAKY
+264 KVMNKFEELLAKY

-300 KEAFEEDSDEHAGDA
+300 NEAFEEVEEEPVEEPIETPTEEPAEEPTEDPVEVPTEEPAEEPVDEPT
-315 EGDAVDAGEG
+315 E
-325 DDADGSADTD
+325 
-335 DVDDGNDGSD
+335 
-345 DGDNG
+345 
-350 EPNDNDGNGDGEDS
+350 EPVKEV
-364 GEPSG
+364 EQP
-369 ESEEKFVLKYE
+369 EEKFVLKYE

-412 DKFIY
+412 DKFVY
-417 QDYLEGKFYRR
+417 QDYLEGKFYRQD
-428 GYSKDDENVTLG
+428 YSKDGKNITLG

-452 KAEKDALDALKEDYA
+452 KAEKDALDALKADYT
-467 ALKEFKSNYDEAV
+467 ALKAFKETYDASV
-480 IKAQKT
+480 VKAQKT
-486 EILDKAAYE
+486 DILDKTEYE
-495 CLAGNKEFA
+495 CLADNAEFA
-504 QLRTDMDKYSIE
+504 QLRGEMDNYSVE
-516 EISTKA
+516 ELSTKA

-532 TMEFSA
+532 KMEFSA
-538 KDEGKKSDTIGFNFN
+538 RDDEAKKPKTIGVNFN

-566 NTTQ
+566 NS

>member
-1 MARKFY
+1 
-7 TLDDLYNFCK
+7 
-17 ENRFESF
+17 
-24 SAEKQGAPLVVQ
+24 
-36 SFGTFEADSKNT
+36 
-48 DGLMAV
+48 
-54 KLKSCHT
+54 
-61 GKNRNKSGITDDNM
+61 M

-91 YKTDTGEYEFRAHD
+91 YRTDTGEYEFRAHD
-105 MKIIDD
+105 MKVIND
-111 GEDIEYIE
+111 GEDIEHIE
-119 QPIGVISQTEEPYLE
+119 QPIGVISQTDEPYLE
-134 YDAEEDKN
+134 YDADEDKN

-224 SVKNSMF
+224 SEKKNSMF
-231 SADCQDKLIET
+231 SADCQDRLIET

-255 KTNSEKGGE
+255 KNQNSEKGGE
-264 KVMGRFEELLAKY
+264 KVMNKFEELLAKY

-300 KEAFEEDSDEHAGDA
+300 KEAFEE
-315 EGDAVDAGEG
+315 VGEETEIVVEETVVEE
-325 DDADGSADTD
+325 DVEETVVEETSD
-335 DVDDGNDGSD
+335 DVI
-345 DGDNG
+345 
-350 EPNDNDGNGDGEDS
+350 EEVEEVIVEEAAEEVVEQP
-364 GEPSG
+364 
-369 ESEEKFVLKYE
+369 EEKFVLKYE

-391 NLLGAENEDNYY
+391 SLLAATSDDGYY
-403 YAWILEVYD
+403 YTWIIEVYD
-412 DKFIY
+412 NKFIY
-417 QDYLEGKFYRR
+417 QDYMEGKFYRQD
-428 GYSKDDENVTLG
+428 YSKDGENVALG
-440 ENKVEVFNEWLS
+440 DNKVEVFNEWLS
-452 KAEKDALDALKEDYA
+452 KAEKDALDALKADYA
-467 ALKEFKSNYDEAV
+467 ALKVFKSNYDESV
-480 IKAQKT
+480 IKDKKT
-486 EILDKAAYE
+486 EILDKAEYE
-495 CLAGNKEFA
+495 CLAENKEFA
-504 QLRTDMDKYSIE
+504 QLRTDMDKYSVE
-516 EISTKA
+516 EVSTKA

-538 KDEGKKSDTIGFNFN
+538 KDAGKKKPQVLGFSVDN
-553 KKESKKGPYGNLF
+553 KKEKKKKAYGNLF
-566 NTTQ
+566 AD

>member
-7 TLDDLYNFCK
+7 TLDDLYNFCR

-24 SAEKQGAPLVVQ
+24 SADKQGAPLIVQ
-36 SFGTFEADSKNT
+36 SFGTFEADEKNS

-61 GKNRNKSGITDDNM
+61 GKNRNQSGITDENM
-75 NKYKYTFKG
+75 NKYKHTFKG

-105 MKIIDD
+105 MEIIDD
-111 GEDIEYIE
+111 GEDIKYIE
-119 QPIGVISQTEEPYLE
+119 QPIGVISQIEEPYLE
-134 YDAEEDKN
+134 YDAGEDKN

-224 SVKNSMF
+224 SEKKNSMF
-231 SADCQDKLIET
+231 SVDCQEKLIET
-242 LEKLN
+242 LERLN

-255 KTNSEKGGE
+255 KTHSEKGGE
-264 KVMGRFEELLAKY
+264 KVMNKFEELLAKY

-300 KEAFEEDSDEHAGDA
+300 KEAFEDATEEPETVEEPVVEEVVEETVVEEPAEEVVEEPAKEPTDEPEVVVVEEVVEEPA
-315 EGDAVDAGEG
+315 EE
-325 DDADGSADTD
+325 
-335 DVDDGNDGSD
+335 NI
-345 DGDNG
+345 
-350 EPNDNDGNGDGEDS
+350 EQP
-364 GEPSG
+364 
-369 ESEEKFVLKYE
+369 EEKFVLKYE

-391 NLLGAENEDNYY
+391 SLLAATSEDGYY
-403 YAWILEVYD
+403 YVWILEVYD

-417 QDYLEGKFYRR
+417 CDAMEDKFYRQD
-428 GYSKDDENVTLG
+428 YSRDGENVALG

-452 KAEKDALDALKEDYA
+452 KAEKDALDALKSDYA
-467 ALKEFKSNYDEAV
+467 ALKEFKDNYDAAELKAHKDAIFAREEYSVLADDEAFKELISNAEIFSVEEIESKAKAIFADHV
-480 IKAQKT
+480 IKMGT
-486 EILDKAAYE
+486 
-495 CLAGNKEFA
+495 
-504 QLRTDMDKYSIE
+504 
-516 EISTKA
+516 
-522 DLIFAAHMKS
+522 
-532 TMEFSA
+532 FSA
-538 KDEGKKSDTIGFNFN
+538 NNVESNKVNFMAFNLN
-553 KKESKKGPYGNLF
+553 KKETKKGPYGNLF
-566 NTTQ
+566 NKD

>member
-17 ENRFESF
+17 ENRFEFF
-24 SAEKQGAPLVVQ
+24 SAEKFGAPLVVQ
-36 SFGTFEADSKNT
+36 SLGTFEADSKNS
-48 DGLMAV
+48 DGLMPV

-61 GKNRNKSGITDDNM
+61 GKNRNRSGITDDNM

-105 MKIIDD
+105 MKVIDD

-134 YDAEEDKN
+134 YDEEEDKN

-155 KAAEIL
+155 KAADIL

-181 CDEDYLSIDKFRFSG
+181 CEEDYLSIDKFRFSG

-231 SADCQDKLIET
+231 SADCQEKLIET

-264 KVMGRFEELLAKY
+264 KVMNKFEELLAKY
-277 GKTADE
+277 GKTVDE

-300 KEAFEEDSDEHAGDA
+300 KEAFEEIEEEPETIEEPVVEEVVEEPVEESPVDETPEEPA
-315 EGDAVDAGEG
+315 EDPVE
-325 DDADGSADTD
+325 
-335 DVDDGNDGSD
+335 
-345 DGDNG
+345 
-350 EPNDNDGNGDGEDS
+350 EPEVVVEEVVE
-364 GEPSG
+364 EPI
-369 ESEEKFVLKYE
+369 EQPEEKFVLKYE

-391 NLLGAENEDNYY
+391 SLLAATSEDGYY
-403 YAWILEVYD
+403 YTWIIEVYD

-417 QDYLEGKFYRR
+417 QDYMEDKFYRQD
-428 GYSKDDENVTLG
+428 YSRDGENVSLG

-452 KAEKDALDALKEDYA
+452 KTEKDALDALKADYA
-467 ALKEFKSNYDEAV
+467 ALKEFKSNYDESV
-480 IKAQKT
+480 IKTQKT
-486 EILDKAAYE
+486 DILDKVEYE
-495 CLAGNKEFA
+495 CLAENKEFA
-504 QLRTDMDKYSIE
+504 QLRTDMDKYSVE

-538 KDEGKKSDTIGFNFN
+538 NDDGKKKPKVLGFSVDA
-553 KKESKKGPYGNLF
+553 KKEKSKKAYGKLF
-566 NTTQ
+566 D

>member
-7 TLDDLYNFCK
+7 TLDDLYNFCR

-24 SAEKQGAPLVVQ
+24 SADKQGTPLIVQ
-36 SFGTFEADSKNT
+36 SFGTFEADNKNS

-75 NKYKYTFKG
+75 NKYKHTFKG

-105 MKIIDD
+105 MEVIDD

-134 YDAEEDKN
+134 YDKQEDKN

-155 KAAEIL
+155 RAADIL

-224 SVKNSMF
+224 SEKKNSMF
-231 SADCQDKLIET
+231 SVECQDKLIET

-255 KTNSEKGGE
+255 KTHSEKGGE
-264 KVMGRFEELLAKY
+264 KVM
-277 GKTADE
+277 
-283 VTFEYE
+283 
-289 NLSDEELEVAF
+289 N
-300 KEAFEEDSDEHAGDA
+300 
-315 EGDAVDAGEG
+315 
-325 DDADGSADTD
+325 
-335 DVDDGNDGSD
+335 
-345 DGDNG
+345 
-350 EPNDNDGNGDGEDS
+350 
-364 GEPSG
+364 
-369 ESEEKFVLKYE
+369 
-380 LSHDDIRSALY
+380 
-391 NLLGAENEDNYY
+391 
-403 YAWILEVYD
+403 
-412 DKFIY
+412 
-417 QDYLEGKFYRR
+417 
-428 GYSKDDENVTLG
+428 
-440 ENKVEVFNEWLS
+440 
-452 KAEKDALDALKEDYA
+452 
-467 ALKEFKSNYDEAV
+467 
-480 IKAQKT
+480 
-486 EILDKAAYE
+486 
-495 CLAGNKEFA
+495 
-504 QLRTDMDKYSIE
+504 
-516 EISTKA
+516 
-522 DLIFAAHMKS
+522 
-532 TMEFSA
+532 
-538 KDEGKKSDTIGFNFN
+538 
-553 KKESKKGPYGNLF
+553 
-566 NTTQ
+566 